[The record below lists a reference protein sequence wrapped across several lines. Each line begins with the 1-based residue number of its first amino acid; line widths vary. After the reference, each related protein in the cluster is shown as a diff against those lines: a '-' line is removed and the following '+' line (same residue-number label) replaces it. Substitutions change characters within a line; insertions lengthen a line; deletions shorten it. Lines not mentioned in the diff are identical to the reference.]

1 MSDPV
6 MTIEEIA
13 DALRDLPRPSFRKRL
28 KAELLLIAERTGHMT
43 TVIENQRATAGRQTA
58 APRLRLKN
66 AAAAIE
72 FYTRA
77 FGARELMRFEGH
89 GRIAHAELEIGNAIF
104 MLGEEAP
111 EYGFPSPETLG
122 GSPVSMRL
130 EVDDADRW
138 VERAVAAGARLV
150 TPPAEQFYGHRVGHV
165 ADPFGYGWDIVQV
178 KEDLSVEEM
187 HRRMAALEGEQGAT
201 RPAPAII
208 REGFRTVTPYVVVAN
223 APALIDFVK
232 AAFDAEET
240 ERVTGPGGGIHAE
253 VRLGDSMLM
262 IGGGASNLSWRGTPM
277 VTAFHLYVPDVDAAY
292 ERSLRAG
299 GTSIG
304 EPADMEYGER
314 GAGVRDASGNTWY
327 IATAKGEHYVPAGA
341 QTLMVYLHPLRAEPV
356 IAFMARAFGATDVEK
371 FASPDGV
378 IHHAKARIGDAV
390 IEMGE
395 ANGPY
400 QPMPTRFYLYV
411 PNADASY
418 RRALEAGAS
427 SITEPKNQPYGERVG
442 GVKDV
447 FGNEWYVATRLER

>member
-1 MSDPV
+1 MPDPV
-6 MTIEEIA
+6 MTIEQIA

-43 TVIENQRATAGRQTA
+43 TVIENQRAVTGRQMA

-66 AAAAIE
+66 AAAAID

-138 VERAVAAGARLV
+138 VERAIAAGARLV
-150 TPPAEQFYGHRVGHV
+150 TPPADQFYGHRVGHV

-187 HRRMAALEGEQGAT
+187 HRRMAALEAQQGTA
-201 RPAPAII
+201 RPAPAFI
-208 REGFRTVTPYVVVAN
+208 REGFRTVTPYVVVAD
-223 APALIDFVK
+223 APALIEFVK
-232 AAFDAEET
+232 AAFGAEET
-240 ERVTGPGGGIHAE
+240 SRVTGPGGGIHAE
-253 VRLGDSMLM
+253 VRVGDSMLM
-262 IGGGASNLSWRGTPM
+262 IGGGAPELSWRGAPRLS
-277 VTAFHLYVPDVDAAY
+277 AFHLYVPDVDATY
-292 ERSLRAG
+292 ERALRAG

-304 EPADMEYGER
+304 KPTDMEYGER

-327 IATAKGEHYVPAGA
+327 MATAKGEHYIPSGA

-356 IAFMARAFGATDVEK
+356 IAFMTRAFGATDVEK

-378 IHHAKARIGDAV
+378 IHHAKVRIGDSV

-395 ANGPY
+395 AHGDY
-400 QPMPTRFYLYV
+400 QPMSTRFYLYV

-427 SITEPKNQPYGERVG
+427 SISEPKNQPYGERVG
-442 GVKDV
+442 GVKDA
-447 FGNEWYVATRLER
+447 FGNEWYVATQIS

>member
-1 MSDPV
+1 
-6 MTIEEIA
+6 
-13 DALRDLPRPSFRKRL
+13 
-28 KAELLLIAERTGHMT
+28 
-43 TVIENQRATAGRQTA
+43 
-58 APRLRLKN
+58 
-66 AAAAIE
+66 
-72 FYTRA
+72 
-77 FGARELMRFEGH
+77 MRFEGH

-138 VERAVAAGARLV
+138 VERAIAAGARLV
-150 TPPAEQFYGHRVGHV
+150 TPPADQFYGHRVGHV

-187 HRRMAALEGEQGAT
+187 HRRMAALEAQQGTA
-201 RPAPAII
+201 RPAPAFI
-208 REGFRTVTPYVVVAN
+208 REGFRTVTPYVVVAD
-223 APALIDFVK
+223 APALIEFVK
-232 AAFDAEET
+232 AAFGAEET
-240 ERVTGPGGGIHAE
+240 SRVTGPGGGIHAE
-253 VRLGDSMLM
+253 VRVGDSMLM
-262 IGGGASNLSWRGTPM
+262 IGGGAPELSWRGAPWLS
-277 VTAFHLYVPDVDAAY
+277 AFHLYVPDVDATY
-292 ERSLRAG
+292 ERALRAG

-304 EPADMEYGER
+304 KPTDMEYGER

-327 IATAKGEHYVPAGA
+327 MATAKGEHYIPSGA

-356 IAFMARAFGATDVEK
+356 IAFMTRAFGATDVEK

-378 IHHAKARIGDAV
+378 IHHAKVRIGDSV

-395 ANGPY
+395 AHGDY
-400 QPMPTRFYLYV
+400 QPMSTRFYLYV

-427 SITEPKNQPYGERVG
+427 SISEPKNQPYGERVG
-442 GVKDV
+442 GVKDA
-447 FGNEWYVATRLER
+447 FGNEWYVATQIS